1 MKMKVRLSIGK
12 KTTLHDQPK
21 PETNRRVI
29 ERARNDSATA
39 PWLVVLL
46 IELERLEK
54 RAIVVAA
61 PMLAPGRN
69 VKVLKERERALL
81 VIFVPVIKKST

>member
-1 MKMKVRLSIGK
+1 MKTSLHSSIGQ
-12 KTTLHDQPK
+12 KTQRHVQPNM
-21 PETNRRVI
+21 ETNRGVVG
-29 ERARNDSATA
+29 RARNDSATA